1 MQKAT
6 NQLTCAQS
14 ILRYTYHRKIFS
26 KGVRFDIFFE
36 DDENIYNI
44 KMQCAKEYALSLRVG
59 YCNSQFDMKRL
70 TKGNKY

>member
-1 MQKAT
+1 MCSSD
-6 NQLTCAQS
+6 L
-14 ILRYTYHRKIFS
+14 
-26 KGVRFDIFFE
+26 GVRFDIFFE